1 MPDEG
6 GNSLIREHLPATYF
20 EEYQSLR
27 PSLLEILTDDD
38 LGLQLG
44 GSTVTFGEL
53 CREMGE
59 VEYSYTESLRTFRL
73 DLSYKHPDDSV
84 ATSVAALTSWYAQL
98 DKDLESAIADLTEDD
113 IANRRILRDLEG
125 DGFAPPPAKQLDLY
139 REALLIFYAKVSIYL
154 RKLEMSL
161 PSRWQDWIG

>member
-1 MPDEG
+1 VSDNVM
-6 GNSLIREHLPATYF
+6 NSLVRDHLPATYL

-27 PSLLEILTDDD
+27 PMLVKILTDDD

-44 GSTVTFGEL
+44 GSTVTLGGL

-59 VEYSYTESLRTFRL
+59 IEYSYIESLRSFRL
-73 DLSYKHPDDSV
+73 DLSYRHSDDRV
-84 ATSVAALTSWYAQL
+84 ATSVAALTSWYEQL
-98 DKDLESAIADLTEDD
+98 DQDLESAIADLTEDD
-113 IANRRILRDLEG
+113 ITNRRILRDLEG

-154 RKLEMSL
+154 RKLEK
-161 PSRWQDWIG
+161 PFPDRWPTWIG